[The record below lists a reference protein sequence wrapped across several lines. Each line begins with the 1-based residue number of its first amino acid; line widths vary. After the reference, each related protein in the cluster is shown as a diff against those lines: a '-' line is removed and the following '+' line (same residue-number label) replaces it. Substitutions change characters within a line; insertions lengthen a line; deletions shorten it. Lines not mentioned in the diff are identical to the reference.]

1 MMPQVNSDIAE
12 KFNGGSYFDRH
23 CDNIT
28 LHSYRAPD
36 LSDVIYI
43 LLWKQKISFDPG
55 KRWFPTTI
63 HAVQHKVA

>member
-55 KRWFPTTI
+55 KR
-63 HAVQHKVA
+63 